1 MYAYVCYYYAHKGVD
16 IMIRKRFVTTLDP
29 KIIDLAKKEAIKRGW
44 PVNLLLEELI
54 KNIKSKKE

>member
-1 MYAYVCYYYAHKGVD
+1 
-16 IMIRKRFVTTLDP
+16 MIRKRFVTTLDP